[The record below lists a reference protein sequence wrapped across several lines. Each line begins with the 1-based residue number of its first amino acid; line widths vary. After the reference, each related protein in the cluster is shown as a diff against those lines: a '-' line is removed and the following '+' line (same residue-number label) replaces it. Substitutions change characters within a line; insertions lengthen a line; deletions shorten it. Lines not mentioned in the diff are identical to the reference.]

1 LPCERMDAVALIF
14 GVMWVL
20 SGCLLV
26 VLARPLMKGEVGMNH
41 WYGVRVR
48 QSFESEEKW
57 LKINRY
63 GGRQLAMGGALI
75 ILWGV
80 LTFFMDLEDE
90 VLLVISTL
98 VPLAIIAVV
107 AVRSVQYARRA

>member
-1 LPCERMDAVALIF
+1 MDIAALIF
-14 GVMWVL
+14 GIMWIL

-26 VLARPLMKGEVGMNH
+26 ALARPLVKGEVGMNH

-63 GGRQLAMGGALI
+63 GGEQLALGGALI
-75 ILWGV
+75 ILWGA
-80 LTFFMDLEDE
+80 LTLFMDLEDE
-90 VLLVISTL
+90 VLLMTSTL
-98 VPLAIIAVV
+98 VPLAIIVVV
-107 AVRSVQYARRA
+107 AVRSVLYARRA